1 MWYVGASGDYPN
13 QTVTAATPVTSS
25 TTFNYL
31 SGIPYLKTAT
41 FTLGITGS
49 NLFNPVYNQN
59 QISFASSFFA
69 TINTGSNTPNFN
81 DTLLL
86 NVARTLTA
94 NTNSGQ
100 NSPTFTVT
108 ATKPGKSSATSGT
121 VTLTSQKVNSYAS
134 AQSTNTVEPFL
145 DEARRYG
152 DFQTTSWDSTAAS
165 NRR

>member
-1 MWYVGASGDYPN
+1 LPLV
-13 QTVTAATPVTSS
+13 
-25 TTFNYL
+25 
-31 SGIPYLKTAT
+31 I
-41 FTLGITGS
+41 FT
-49 NLFNPVYNQN
+49 
-59 QISFASSFFA
+59 

-108 ATKPGKSSATSGT
+108 ATKPGKSSASSGT

-152 DFQTTSWDSTAAS
+152 DFQTTSWDSTAALD
-165 NRR
+165 RR